1 MSISHIGHY
10 INGQV
15 AAGTSGRSQPV
26 TNPATG
32 AVTGSVA
39 LANRYPLSLHAALPI
54 RKSVV

>member
-15 AAGTSGRSQPV
+15 APGASGRSQPV

-32 AVTGSVA
+32 AVTGNVA
-39 LANRYPLSLHAALPI
+39 LASSAEVLSLIHISEPT
-54 RKSVV
+54 RPY